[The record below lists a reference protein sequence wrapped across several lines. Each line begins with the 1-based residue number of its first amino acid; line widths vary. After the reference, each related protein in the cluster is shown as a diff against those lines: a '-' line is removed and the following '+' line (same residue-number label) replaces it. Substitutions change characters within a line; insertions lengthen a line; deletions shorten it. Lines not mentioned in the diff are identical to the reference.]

1 MAGAC
6 LWAMRCPVYRQRES
20 GLGLGMELGKSST
33 DAKRKP
39 ISATHER
46 EISMHLKMADH
57 PVVCAEQRIVRE
69 G

>member
-39 ISATHER
+39 ISENHEG
-46 EISMHLKMADH
+46 EISMQLKMSDH
-57 PVVCAEQRIVRE
+57 PIVVLKRL
-69 G
+69 